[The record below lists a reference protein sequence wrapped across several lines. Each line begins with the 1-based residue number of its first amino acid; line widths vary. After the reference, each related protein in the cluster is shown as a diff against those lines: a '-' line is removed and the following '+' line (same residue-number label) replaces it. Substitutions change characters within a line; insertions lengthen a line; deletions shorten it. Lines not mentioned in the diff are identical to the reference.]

1 MVIVTKIYICTLLTV
16 LILMLVRWFT
26 SGRNTMVFGLVS
38 LKTITSPESGIIR
51 MVKKQSTV
59 TCKVLVEDL

>member
-16 LILMLVRWFT
+16 FVLMLVRWFT
-26 SGRNTMVFGLVS
+26 CGRYTMVFDLVS
-38 LKTITSPESGIIR
+38 LKTISSPESGIIR
-51 MVKKQSTV
+51 MVKKQPMV